1 MSKGTEVSLSRSLP
15 IWSLMARRTSPSLYR
30 HANTRPAPRPKR
42 EDLSRLA
49 LSGVLQ
55 IVLHF
60 LHAEL
65 TNHCNA
71 CSSLLFSKSATH
83 DCHDPISIIYPVTA
97 GTLWCKNTQSHSN
110 IISTGVQTAFHTDI
124 PSRPANVITKKSFLP
139 HSGGISGRQ
148 RASKRLLFLFCIG
161 GFWILRARDVRR
173 VRAGTSA
180 R

>member
-1 MSKGTEVSLSRSLP
+1 MSKGPEVSSSGSLP
-15 IWSLMARRTSPSLYR
+15 IWPLMARRTSPSFYR
-30 HANTRPAPRPKR
+30 HASTRPAPRPKR
-42 EDLSRLA
+42 EDPPRLA

-71 CSSLLFSKSATH
+71 CSSLLFSRSATH
-83 DCHDPISIIYPVTA
+83 DCHDPISIVYLVTA

-124 PSRPANVITKKSFLP
+124 PSRPANVITKTLPPPFRGNQWKAESIKTLFFLIL
-139 HSGGISGRQ
+139 HWRI
-148 RASKRLLFLFCIG
+148 LD
-161 GFWILRARDVRR
+161 LRARDARR
-173 VRAGTSA
+173 VRGGTSA